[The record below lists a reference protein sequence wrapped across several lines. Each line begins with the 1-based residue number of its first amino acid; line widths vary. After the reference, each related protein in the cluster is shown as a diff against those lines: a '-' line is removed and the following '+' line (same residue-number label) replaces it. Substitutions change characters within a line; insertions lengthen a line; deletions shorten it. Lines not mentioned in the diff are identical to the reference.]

1 MSEISWAH
9 PAQRL
14 LLWCWVACGLQLMQ
28 PAPLVFVVASM
39 LVLVAWQGGRPALT
53 GLRRSSRLML
63 SIVLIY
69 GWSVPGRYVWP
80 SWCSPTFEGL
90 CAGGLQM
97 LRLAGVILTLRLLL
111 SGMVRERL
119 LAGLYT
125 LLAPL
130 TLLGF
135 DRSRAALRLSLT
147 LAQVDALLAT
157 PMQPRSLW
165 RALAQLESDAGVMPD
180 VEWRPLAMTAAQ
192 RAVLGALTM
201 GLLATLAAAWMTN

>member
-1 MSEISWAH
+1 
-9 PAQRL
+9 
-14 LLWCWVACGLQLMQ
+14 
-28 PAPLVFVVASM
+28 M